1 MSSKTDISKNEQ
13 FVFDFINEHKDDHS
27 FITKLR
33 EMIDS
38 INDEE
43 ELHQTQKNELDK
55 RLEYY
60 KDNPNDVMDWQD
72 AKTKLLSR

>member
-1 MSSKTDISKNEQ
+1 
-13 FVFDFINEHKDDHS
+13 
-27 FITKLR
+27 
-33 EMIDS
+33 MIDS